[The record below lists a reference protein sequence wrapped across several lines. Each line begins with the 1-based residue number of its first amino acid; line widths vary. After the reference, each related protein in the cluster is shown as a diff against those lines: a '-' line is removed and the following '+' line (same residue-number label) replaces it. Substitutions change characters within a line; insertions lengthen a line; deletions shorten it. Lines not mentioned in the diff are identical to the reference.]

1 MAFTAWLV
9 AFVVVALTV
18 AGNEPPPVFSVTL
31 DDEGASPANLRHA
44 VRHDPRLN
52 QRLKMWQLSGSEYG
66 VVPTAPATPWLSEIH
81 DRLGLPALSSSTS
94 IVTVCQIGGR
104 VRPELFQS
112 IRNRL
117 RFIYVHWSAAHLLHA
132 HEVLSALDDGEVC
145 FARDGAIPGLVRLLP
160 ATRRDAPHL
169 PVLLYAVMRAC
180 GSCANRPLST
190 PEFALPLGFDGR
202 CNMRARAVDDPPGV
216 ARWESTPR
224 IVGRHN
230 VAHT

>member
-66 VVPTAPATPWLSEIH
+66 VVPTTPATPWLSEIH

-145 FARDGAIPGLVRLLP
+145 FARDGAPRAGA
-160 ATRRDAPHL
+160 AT
-169 PVLLYAVMRAC
+169 AC
-180 GSCANRPLST
+180 NKA
-190 PEFALPLGFDGR
+190 
-202 CNMRARAVDDPPGV
+202 
-216 ARWESTPR
+216 
-224 IVGRHN
+224 
-230 VAHT
+230 